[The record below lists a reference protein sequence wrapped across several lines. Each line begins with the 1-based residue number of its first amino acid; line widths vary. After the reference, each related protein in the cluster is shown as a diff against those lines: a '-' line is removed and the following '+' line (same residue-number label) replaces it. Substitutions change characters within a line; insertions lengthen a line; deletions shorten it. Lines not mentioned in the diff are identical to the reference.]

1 MAAARCPIGNV
12 PAAARH
18 RIASMDPSLI
28 HARPRVWAAIICF
41 FNLRGGVEGWAP
53 VTLREQLAVAANK
66 GELNLVL
73 NVLRCGR
80 LINQMVR

>member
-1 MAAARCPIGNV
+1 M
-12 PAAARH
+12 
-18 RIASMDPSLI
+18 L
-28 HARPRVWAAIICF
+28 

-80 LINQMVR
+80 LINQMVP